1 MWSVH
6 SAYGTLRSIDLQII
20 LFIFYFLFITY
31 YYLLFIIYHL
41 LFIIYYHMQCDHGT
55 VSLAPKFMVSAGE

>member
-20 LFIFYFLFITY
+20 LFIIYFLFIII
-31 YYLLFIIYHL
+31 YYLS
-41 LFIIYYHMQCDHGT
+41 FIIYYHMQCDHGT